1 MATTTIVS
9 ETGLSRHQLPTT
21 KVHYYNSTSDS
32 SALKKPAIT
41 SAEFDYSGSSS
52 SVVSITNPYSTREP
66 LSHNMS
72 CNLVESQWLESKH
85 KNSNAITPSA
95 SVSKFTYLPS
105 GPETERVRRDM
116 SIPQSLSDSSL
127 SARTNAEG
135 SEHAQWARDCIARLL
150 SENKS
155 LEFAPNIMQKD
166 KKTLDTNQIRRS
178 TSENMLIPE
187 NKRSN
192 GNMLRQP
199 SRRIDRARSFKQPG
213 VGTISEENTGSSQKD
228 NTQLKPQEPSRIIR
242 RLSFLAQPLKR
253 SLSLISDRG
262 GSMESINT
270 AQENERRAL
279 PKKDRKMDALQ
290 QTPRSA
296 RPMSMAVPST
306 STSLLEQPPK
316 RNLAHRM
323 SSIELMQYLSSNL
336 LNVEQDLHHDRL
348 EHFRST
354 NSSNVTTLD
363 DNTSSTTSDAESPDT
378 VLSGIEFPIAAFPE
392 TKGDRHSKTEAR
404 PRKRSLRKSISNID
418 LLALGKVFKSN
429 TLTEE
434 QIMRS
439 SSYGGKSNTKT
450 VSKREMR
457 SIITWKNTVQQLK
470 SEEAV
475 QLLPPLSYQE
485 TMLCLT
491 LCVWQLFMCIQSEAQ
506 RIRNEQ
512 IRRFIIQEIYTTEQT
527 YLDHLNII
535 KTMFMDPFI
544 AAATQ
549 TTRPLINP
557 QDISTIFAYIP
568 NIIEISNILAYRL
581 ESVVR
586 TWHEQQSVIGAIFL
600 QMESDFEVYIRYA
613 VNFHQSQRCINRAHN
628 NILYRRFIQESL
640 RKKETNRMGL
650 TDYMIIPIQRVTR
663 YSLLLK
669 DLKKHTPTTHPDYN
683 NIDKALKVMTGL
695 ALAMNDAQK
704 KI

>member
-9 ETGLSRHQLPTT
+9 ETALSRHQLPTT

-32 SALKKPAIT
+32 SALKKPAII
-41 SAEFDYSGSSS
+41 SAGFDCSVPGS
-52 SVVSITNPYSTREP
+52 SVVSITNSHSTRVP
-66 LSHNMS
+66 LSNNMS
-72 CNLVESQWLESKH
+72 CNLVESQWHESKH
-85 KNSNAITPSA
+85 RNSNAITPSA
-95 SVSKFTYLPS
+95 SVPKFTYLPS

-116 SIPQSLSDSSL
+116 SVPHSLSDSSL
-127 SARTNAEG
+127 SAQTSTEG
-135 SEHAQWARDCIARLL
+135 SEHAQWARECIARLL
-150 SENKS
+150 SDTNS
-155 LEFAPNIMQKD
+155 LDFAPNIMLKE
-166 KKTLDTNQIRRS
+166 KKALDTNQIRRS
-178 TSENMLIPE
+178 TSEKMLIPE
-187 NKRSN
+187 NRRSN

-213 VGTISEENTGSSQKD
+213 VGTISEENPGNSRRD
-228 NTQLKPQEPSRIIR
+228 NSQLKPQEPSRIIR
-242 RLSFLAQPLKR
+242 RLSLLAQPLKR

-262 GSMESINT
+262 SNMESFN
-270 AQENERRAL
+270 APQENERRAL

-296 RPMSMAVPST
+296 RPMSMAAPIT

-316 RNLAHRM
+316 RNIAHRM

-348 EHFRST
+348 AHFRST
-354 NSSNVTTLD
+354 SSSNVTTVD
-363 DNTSSTTSDAESPDT
+363 DNTSSTTSEAESPDT

-392 TKGDRHSKTEAR
+392 TKADRHSKTEAR

-418 LLALGKVFKSN
+418 LLALSKVFKNN

-450 VSKREMR
+450 ASKREMR
-457 SIITWKNTVQQLK
+457 SIITWKNTVKQLK
-470 SEEAV
+470 SEEAI
-475 QLLPPLSYQE
+475 QLLPPLSY
-485 TMLCLT
+485 
-491 LCVWQLFMCIQSEAQ
+491 QSEAQ

-549 TTRPLINP
+549 TTQPLINP

-568 NIIEISNILAYRL
+568 NIIEISNILVYRL

-669 DLKKHTPTTHPDYN
+669 DLKKHTPTSHPDYN

-704 KI
+704 KT